1 VKLRA
6 RLVMI
11 LLITVVPLGVGVS
24 LLEREYRLRSADESV
39 AEGVIARM
47 QAGGRDA
54 CEENPQT
61 WPRRGP
67 RARRPDRRPEFEAG
81 RRLTKRER
89 RARRRARR
97 QGLGRPERQ
106 PTGPR
111 APLGRI
117 VAYSA
122 NFETQGPRAPRF
134 PDALREPIR
143 TGEPFASFS
152 ETHPRGSG
160 RHRVVAVRMPWTDGP
175 CAIITIARPA
185 SRAEGLSWSTLV
197 VPVTTSAVAILIVLL
212 AAGPLV
218 RRTRKL
224 AEQIRAGSASPAT
237 SQASPISVGGSDE
250 LSEVARAFE
259 ERRREIQAHISALEA
274 RDRAL
279 RDYVANTTHDL
290 MVPITVLQGHLASMR
305 GGADE
310 GTQPDRAVLTRA
322 LEEAHY
328 LASLVH
334 NLNVAAKLEAG
345 GTHLLRGLV
354 NANELVERVVARH
367 RPIARERGI
376 KLEYGIPDS
385 PVHLVGDV
393 TLLEQAVSNV
403 VHNAV
408 RYNRPQG
415 NVAVLLERDGPDRF
429 VLRVI
434 DDGPG
439 VTEEELARLV
449 ERRFRSDDARQR
461 NLAGSGLGLAI
472 SHDVAERHQMRLVIS
487 RPAKGGLSVEFRGPR
502 NTQ

>member
-1 VKLRA
+1 MKLRA

-11 LLITVVPLGVGVS
+11 LLLTVVPLGVGVS
-24 LLEREYRLRSADESV
+24 FLEREYRIRSADESV

-47 QAGGRDA
+47 QAGGRGA
-54 CEENPQT
+54 CEESPQT

-67 RARRPDRRPEFEAG
+67 RARGPERRPEFERG
-81 RRLTKRER
+81 RHLTKRER

-97 QGLGRPERQ
+97 QGRPAPRSQ
-106 PTGPR
+106 PTG
-111 APLGRI
+111 PLGRI
-117 VAYSA
+117 VAYSVDLQ
-122 NFETQGPRAPRF
+122 TQDARAPRF
-134 PDALREPIR
+134 PDGLRER
-143 TGEPFASFS
+143 MREGEPFAGLS

-160 RHRVVAVRMPWTDGP
+160 RHRVVAVRMPWTEGP
-175 CAIITIARPA
+175 CAIITIARPT
-185 SRAEGLSWSTLV
+185 SRAEGLTLSTLA
-197 VPVTTSAVAILIVLL
+197 VPLTTAVVAILIVLL
-212 AAGPLV
+212 AAAPLV

-224 AEQIRAGSASPAT
+224 AEQIRAGSASASTNPP
-237 SQASPISVGGSDE
+237 SPISVGGSDE
-250 LSEVARAFE
+250 LSEVAEAFE
-259 ERRREIQAHISALEA
+259 ERRKEIQAHISALEA

-290 MVPITVLQGHLASMR
+290 MVPLTVLQGHLASMR

-310 GTQPDRAVLTRA
+310 GTQPDRVVLTRA

-345 GTHLLRGLV
+345 GAHLLRGLV

-367 RPIARERGI
+367 RPIARERQI
-376 KLEYGIPDS
+376 QVEYGVPDS
-385 PVHLVGDV
+385 PVYLEGDV

-415 NVAVLLERDGPDRF
+415 HVAVLLEFDGPEGF

-439 VTEEELARLV
+439 VTQEELTHLV
-449 ERRFRSDDARQR
+449 ERRFRSDHARR
-461 NLAGSGLGLAI
+461 RDLAGSGLGLAI

-487 RPAKGGLSVEFRGPR
+487 RPPEGGLSVEFHGPR
-502 NTQ
+502 NPQ